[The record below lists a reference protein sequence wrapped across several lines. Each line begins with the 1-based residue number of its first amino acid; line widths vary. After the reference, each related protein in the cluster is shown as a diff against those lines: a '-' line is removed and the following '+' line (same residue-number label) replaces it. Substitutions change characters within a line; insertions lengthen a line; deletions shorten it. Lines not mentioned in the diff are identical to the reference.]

1 MWNINGF
8 PFESNDAWF
17 VVASPHRL
25 TQTRM
30 VFPMENTM
38 VLSVHQSYPQV
49 VQHTSSYRKWIP
61 GFFHMVYGC
70 GLPMILIVV
79 FHDVPIAM
87 VNDQRLIRMN
97 NWMNQ
102 FRISPTNAIFR
113 FLKGT
118 IAGSNG
124 SVMRNGDVQKSDF
137 QRRPAFGS
145 NVQRCVSRKASC
157 NLRPTTKRNWIQP
170 MVVSGK
176 QPHNELERSTMLSM
190 GKSTIN
196 HHFQ

>member
-1 MWNINGF
+1 
-8 PFESNDAWF
+8 
-17 VVASPHRL
+17 
-25 TQTRM
+25 
-30 VFPMENTM
+30 
-38 VLSVHQSYPQV
+38 
-49 VQHTSSYRKWIP
+49 
-61 GFFHMVYGC
+61 MVYGC

-102 FRISPTNAIFR
+102 FRISPTNAIFGC
-113 FLKGT
+113 LKGT

-145 NVQRCVSRKASC
+145 NVAMRFPQGVMQLKT
-157 NLRPTTKRNWIQP
+157 NTQTELNPTNGSVW
-170 MVVSGK
+170 
-176 QPHNELERSTMLSM
+176 
-190 GKSTIN
+190 
-196 HHFQ
+196 